1 MKKVAKVLG
10 FGSRPKTP
18 EIKLPEPEKP
28 AEIPDPEVLKKNAM
42 VNEARRKKSGRASTI
57 ISDEDYL
64 G

>member
-10 FGSRPKTP
+10 FGSAKQAP
-18 EIKLPEPEKP
+18 EVKLPEPEKP
-28 AEIPDPEVLKKNAM
+28 AEIPDPDVLAKNAR

-57 ISDEDYL
+57 ISDDDYL